1 MSFWEL
7 MMIVLVVIPLILL
20 WVFTLVD
27 IFKRQDLSGLAKA
40 LWAIAILFL
49 PLIGM
54 IVYFVARPPT
64 AIDQSELSASKEE
77 VPSAAPFDPAV
88 GAGAP
93 TTSDQLAQLSNLH
106 DSGKLTDEE
115 FTTSKA
121 KLLGGQDGG

>member
-54 IVYFVARPPT
+54 IVYFVTRPPT
-64 AIDQSELSASKEE
+64 PIDQSELIASEKD
-77 VPSAAPFDPAV
+77 VPSAAPFDPTV
-88 GAGAP
+88 GAGTP
-93 TTSDQLAQLSNLH
+93 TTSDQLAQLSSLH

-121 KLLGGQDGG
+121 ELLGGQDGG

>member
-27 IFKRQDLSGLAKA
+27 LFKRHDLSGLAKA

-54 IVYFVARPPT
+54 IVYFVTRPPT
-64 AIDQSELSASKEE
+64 PIDQSEFIASEE
-77 VPSAAPFDPAV
+77 DVPSAAPFDPTV
-88 GAGAP
+88 GARTP
-93 TTSDQLAQLSNLH
+93 TTSDQLAQLSSLH

-121 KLLGGQDGG
+121 ELLGGQDGG